1 MWDILL
7 PLLIVLLSILWW
19 MASKQPCSPV
29 TDEEERVKFLLTLL
43 VESRW
48 SGLTYKL
55 LYRHRHHRGLTSAD
69 DPLVADRAA
78 AASVVAPPAQTS
90 PAVYRQVVLSSSSSS
105 RRTPPNNVQPV
116 EQPEIPRTAGI
127 PLCPQCNQP
136 MLMRRN
142 RRNLGLFWGC
152 VAYPACRGTR
162 RPGDTGGDQ

>member
-1 MWDILL
+1 
-7 PLLIVLLSILWW
+7 

-55 LYRHRHHRGLTSAD
+55 LYRHRHHRGLTSAE
-69 DPLVADRAA
+69 DPLVVDSAA
-78 AASVVAPPAQTS
+78 AASVVARPAQTL
-90 PAVYRQVVLSSSSSS
+90 PAVDRQLVRSSSS
-105 RRTPPNNVQPV
+105 RRTLPSNVQPV
-116 EQPEIPRTAGI
+116 ERPEIPRTAGI

-152 VAYPACRGTR
+152 VAYPTCRGTR
-162 RPGDTGGDQ
+162 RPGDTGDDQ